1 MDEFLEVHAN
11 DLTKWGL
18 SAGTS
23 TIFWDS
29 SKAYDIDAEWLS
41 GKYATRFQHGNRLY
55 DNVTDNYGPV
65 YAGYSC
71 GSCHLN
77 AGRTT
82 PGVWNNIKTDA
93 DGTPVFAQKKS
104 AFQAADIFDC
114 AVSTSATTRRRMAL
128 PR

>member
-1 MDEFLEVHAN
+1 MKTFLNYTLAMLMPLCLWSCSEDTEGVDEFLEVHAN

-55 DNVTDNYGPV
+55 DNVTENYGPV

-71 GSCHLN
+71 ASCHAN
-77 AGRTT
+77 AGRTN
-82 PGVWNNIKTDA
+82 P
-93 DGTPVFAQKKS
+93 
-104 AFQAADIFDC
+104 
-114 AVSTSATTRRRMAL
+114 
-128 PR
+128 